1 MDTVLR
7 NMIGTTTKKKKKNPN
22 KTKQKNPNLNKG
34 IVNKFCLV
42 LYSLPV
48 C

>member
-7 NMIGTTTKKKKKNPN
+7 NMIGTTTKKKKNPN

>member
-7 NMIGTTTKKKKKNPN
+7 NMIGTTTKKKNPN

-34 IVNKFCLV
+34 IVNKLCLV